1 MATAN
6 NSIKIYRKLVPADT
20 FATLGVTE
28 KIELNVNA
36 TDVKIANMWSTKWK
50 KGAPRGIAE
59 HANPNQELS
68 EQQDTG
74 KDEEVWTIDFAIA
87 RADLVGN
94 QFLVNLEAWNGDID
108 SQENLNMPF
117 GRFSVEFVGV
127 PLLNLISDAT
137 KGLEIRSID
146 YDKDEEVQNKLN
158 GVIVLSKGKQA
169 T

>member
-1 MATAN
+1 MATPN
-6 NSIKIYRKLVPADT
+6 NFIRIYRKLVPADT
-20 FATLGVTE
+20 FGILGTTE
-28 KIELNVNA
+28 KIELNVNG

-74 KDEEVWTIDFAIA
+74 KDEEVYTIDFVIA

-94 QFLVNLEAWNGDID
+94 QFLVNLEFWNGDID
-108 SQENLNMPF
+108 SQENLDMPF
-117 GRFSVEFVGV
+117 GRFSIEFQAVA
-127 PLLNLISDAT
+127 LLDLVSDAT

-146 YDKDEEVQNKLN
+146 FDKDEEVQNKLS
-158 GVIVLSKGKQA
+158 GTIVLSKGKQA